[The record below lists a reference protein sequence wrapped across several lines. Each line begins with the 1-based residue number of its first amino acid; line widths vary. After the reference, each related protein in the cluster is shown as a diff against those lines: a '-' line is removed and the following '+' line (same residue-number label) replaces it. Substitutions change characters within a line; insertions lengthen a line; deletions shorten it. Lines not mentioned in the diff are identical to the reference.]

1 MAKTCAQ
8 CNREYKGDT
17 CPTCTET
24 GVDIGKV
31 LESEKEQMEKN
42 ESAVPTAFL
51 VDLVSNRKI
60 PITTPRCRV
69 GRDDLND
76 IVISGDQSISRF
88 HFIITYED
96 SQYYVQDAKS
106 RHGTF
111 LNGNQISGPE
121 AINDGDVLKI
131 GVSLFWFVIET
142 AQGGSEESLQPV
154 DVEKIAS
161 EELSLKKGSN
171 LAAMSEAELTAT
183 MEIDLPTAG
192 ALAAAEA
199 KVMEAAEAAKSNREE
214 EESKVEKA
222 EPADSKK
229 EDSEPE
235 SKSDAKSESKSDE
248 DEDEEEEPAK
258 AADKDDEEAEPESE
272 KKDDAPAED
281 EAKSAK
287 VTSESDIEM
296 TVKDLLEPLQ
306 DELEASRAMIK
317 DALKKGNLRDEEP
330 AESKSEEDAPES
342 KDEDEDDSKDEEKS
356 EDSDEPEE
364 KPESKDDDDEKG
376 AEPVSEDEPEE
387 KKESE
392 DKESEESKSDSLSVA
407 GLDVEPADVPVSGL
421 DDEDEDEDEEPE
433 SKDDEDEEAESEK
446 DEPEPE
452 SKDEEPESKEEETDE
467 KAEPTDKSEDDA
479 ESDSSTKDKTS
490 KGKSA
495 EAETLEKIAEII
507 DDSSSKQEAEPE
519 PEASREDADSQKE
532 DDSSRDDDGKTT
544 HAEPATMET
553 ANGAE
558 EEITIMGPTSVPD
571 WCKKYF
577 SDELKHLTKELD
589 SLNEQIKQTQER
601 MRKIEAK
608 AALTKGL
615 RNTLLTADGDD
626 LIEACVKV
634 LGLTGWK
641 VTQSEDDKN
650 ELVLEHGDEQVAIAR
665 IIWTKDKAERSHLG
679 QLSISQTRYW
689 CENGVEPKGILILS
703 KLSDKAPTDRS
714 NEADADLVTYAQ
726 QKNVCLMDTVQLL
739 ALYRDIALKDAKTD
753 ERREKIQD
761 GKGWLSGFELE
772 PGDEADDSEEK
783 EATKGKS
790 LSSLLSA

>member
-8 CNREYKGDT
+8 CNKEYKGDT

-31 LESEKEQMEKN
+31 LGSEKEQMEKN
-42 ESAVPTAFL
+42 EPASAPTAFL

-131 GVSLFWFVIET
+131 GVSLFWFVIES

-161 EELSLKKGSN
+161 EELSLKKGSS
-171 LAAMSEAELTAT
+171 LAAMSEGELTAT
-183 MEIDLPTAG
+183 MEIDLPTAES
-192 ALAAAEA
+192 LLAAEA
-199 KVMEAAEAAKSNREE
+199 KVMEAAEAAKSTKE
-214 EESKVEKA
+214 EESKTAAA
-222 EPADSKK
+222 EPAESKK

-235 SKSDAKSESKSDE
+235 SKSDEES
-248 DEDEEEEPAK
+248 AK
-258 AADKDDEEAEPESE
+258 AADKDEEKSEPESE
-272 KKDDAPAED
+272 KKDDALAED
-281 EAKSAK
+281 EKEEAKDDAKSAK

-317 DALKKGNLRDEEP
+317 DALKKGNLKDEEP
-330 AESKSEEDAPES
+330 AQSKSEEES
-342 KDEDEDDSKDEEKS
+342 KEEEDEPKSKD
-356 EDSDEPEE
+356 SDEE
-364 KPESKDDDDEKG
+364 KPESKEDDEKKG
-376 AEPVSEDEPEE
+376 AEPVSEDEDE
-387 KKESE
+387 KE
-392 DKESEESKSDSLSVA
+392 DEESKSDTLSVS
-407 GLDVEPADVPVSGL
+407 GLDVEPTDIEVTGL
-421 DDEDEDEDEEPE
+421 DEGKDEDKDDEEPE
-433 SKDDEDEEAESEK
+433 SKDEP
-446 DEPEPE
+446 EPEPE
-452 SKDEEPESKEEETDE
+452 SKDEEPEPESSGKSEE
-467 KAEPTDKSEDDA
+467 KAEPADKSEEDA
-479 ESDSSTKDKTS
+479 EADSSKKDKTS
-490 KGKSA
+490 TGKSA

-519 PEASREDADSQKE
+519 PEASRENADSQKE
-532 DDSSRDDDGKTT
+532 GSRDNDGKTT

-558 EEITIMGPTSVPD
+558 EEITIMGPTNVPD

-601 MRKIEAK
+601 IRKIEGK

-634 LGLTGWK
+634 LGMAGWK

-714 NEADADLVTYAQ
+714 NEAEADLVAYAQ

-739 ALYRDIALKDAKTD
+739 ALYRDIALKEAKID

>member
-8 CNREYKGDT
+8 CNTEYKGDT

-31 LESEKEQMEKN
+31 LESEKEQMDKN
-42 ESAVPTAFL
+42 ESASVPTAFL

-131 GVSLFWFVIET
+131 GVSLFWFVIES

-171 LAAMSEAELTAT
+171 IAAMSEAELTAT
-183 MEIDLPTAG
+183 MEIDLPTAES
-192 ALAAAEA
+192 LAAAEA
-199 KVMEAAEAAKSNREE
+199 KVLEAAEAAKSSKGDEE
-214 EESKVEKA
+214 ADENKVEPVESKEEV
-222 EPADSKK
+222 
-229 EDSEPE
+229 SEPE
-235 SKSDAKSESKSDE
+235 SESDKAKDKVE
-248 DEDEEEEPAK
+248 DQEETKEEAGK
-258 AADKDDEEAEPESE
+258 AADVSDDKAEPESV
-272 KKDDAPAED
+272 KKDDAPAQD
-281 EAKSAK
+281 ESKSGK
-287 VTSESDIEM
+287 VASESDIEM

-317 DALKKGNLRDEEP
+317 DALKKGNLKDEEP
-330 AESKSEEDAPES
+330 AESESEATEPES
-342 KDEDEDDSKDEEKS
+342 KKDEDEDESK
-356 EDSDEPEE
+356 EPETEE
-364 KPESKDDDDEKG
+364 KPQSKDDDEKG
-376 AEPVSEDEPEE
+376 AEPVSEDEPT
-387 KKESE
+387 ESE
-392 DKESEESKSDSLSVA
+392 DKKSEEDDSKSDSDTLSVA
-407 GLDVEPADVPVSGL
+407 GLDVEPTEIEVAGL
-421 DDEDEDEDEEPE
+421 DEEKDDAPESKGDEPESTQEESKEEEEEEEPE
-433 SKDDEDEEAESEK
+433 SKDESA
-446 DEPEPE
+446 
-452 SKDEEPESKEEETDE
+452 E
-467 KAEPTDKSEDDA
+467 KAEPADKSGEDTEA
-479 ESDSSTKDKTS
+479 DSSTKDKTTV
-490 KGKSA
+490 GKSA
-495 EAETLEKIAEII
+495 QAETLEKIAEII

-519 PEASREDADSQKE
+519 PEASREIADSE
-532 DDSSRDDDGKTT
+532 EESGSRDDDGKTT

-558 EEITIMGPTSVPD
+558 EEITIMGPTNVPD

-577 SDELKHLTKELD
+577 SDELKSLTKELD

-601 MRKIEAK
+601 IRKIEGK

-634 LGLTGWK
+634 LGLAGWE

-650 ELVLEHGDEQVAIAR
+650 ELVLAHGDEQVAIAR

-703 KLSDKAPTDRS
+703 KLSDKAPTDRA
-714 NEADADLVTYAQ
+714 NEADPDLVTYAQ

-739 ALYRDIALKDAKTD
+739 ALYRDLALKDGKTD
-753 ERREKIQD
+753 EKRGKIQD

-772 PGDEADDSEEK
+772 PGEEMDDEGEK
-783 EATKGKS
+783 EATKKS

>member
-8 CNREYKGDT
+8 CNTEYKGDT

-42 ESAVPTAFL
+42 ESASVPTAFL

-131 GVSLFWFVIET
+131 GVSLFWFVIES

-171 LAAMSEAELTAT
+171 IAAMSEAELTAT
-183 MEIDLPTAG
+183 MEIDLPTAES
-192 ALAAAEA
+192 LAAAEA
-199 KVMEAAEAAKSNREE
+199 KVMEAAAAKVSKGDEE
-214 EESKVEKA
+214 ASVDKA
-222 EPADSKK
+222 EPAENK
-229 EDSEPE
+229 EEVFEPE
-235 SKSDAKSESKSDE
+235 SRSDKTEDKEEDREEAK
-248 DEDEEEEPAK
+248 EEAAK
-258 AADKDDEEAEPESE
+258 ADVEDDDKAEPESE
-272 KKDDAPAED
+272 KKDDAPAQD
-281 EAKSAK
+281 ESKSAK

-317 DALKKGNLRDEEP
+317 DALKKGNLKDEEEP
-330 AESKSEEDAPES
+330 AKSESEATEPESK
-342 KDEDEDDSKDEEKS
+342 KDEDESK
-356 EDSDEPEE
+356 EPEAEE
-364 KPESKDDDDEKG
+364 KPESKEDEEKG
-376 AEPVSEDEPEE
+376 AEPVSEDKPTSEEAEPE
-387 KKESE
+387 
-392 DKESEESKSDSLSVA
+392 DKQSEEVDSKSDSDTLSVA
-407 GLDVEPADVPVSGL
+407 GLDVEPTEIEVSGL
-421 DDEDEDEDEEPE
+421 NEEKDEAPE
-433 SKDDEDEEAESEK
+433 SKGDEPKSTQEESKEEESKEDE
-446 DEPEPE
+446 EPEPE
-452 SKDEEPESKEEETDE
+452 SKNESEESTEPAE
-467 KAEPTDKSEDDA
+467 KSGEDA
-479 ESDSSTKDKTS
+479 EADSSTKDKTTV
-490 KGKSA
+490 GKSA
-495 EAETLEKIAEII
+495 QAETLEKIAEII

-519 PEASREDADSQKE
+519 PEASREIADSEKE
-532 DDSSRDDDGKTT
+532 SGSRDDDGKTT

-558 EEITIMGPTSVPD
+558 EEITIMGPTNVPD

-577 SDELKHLTKELD
+577 SDELKSLTKELD

-601 MRKIEAK
+601 IRKIEGK

-634 LGLTGWK
+634 LGLAGWE

-650 ELVLEHGDEQVAIAR
+650 ELVLAHGDEQVAIAR

-703 KLSDKAPTDRS
+703 KLSDKAPTDRA
-714 NEADADLVTYAQ
+714 NEADPDLVTYAQ

-739 ALYRDIALKDAKTD
+739 ALYRDLALKDGKTD
-753 ERREKIQD
+753 EKRGKIQD

-772 PGDEADDSEEK
+772 PGDEMDDEGEK
-783 EATKGKS
+783 EATKKS